1 MIWWA
6 AELMILGWP
15 SWKMVQYDVFFVQKS
30 TNNCKEGWIFMDFG
44 FFCLISAW
52 VLDIL
57 RICSESSSS
66 HGSGVTVRTPLK
78 PHPTKNEE
86 RQGHHKFKCSGI
98 LWEKTRIS
106 DSEIQKHMGN
116 PSKPKPIYGNFFKI
130 SARDSLPK
138 KNTSRKKR
146 IWLKNQ
152 ACVEFF
158 FLKISSFLRPK
169 SADARAAFWGPCT
182 AETTTDV
189 HPSWCRSREPRQ
201 ARKVADFI
209 GICKTWC
216 FFHTFFGFQKI
227 LKRQFLMMWCHNNDV
242 FFCCF
247 PLMVQVQDCWVL
259 PKMVWFWRLM

>member
-15 SWKMVQYDVFFVQKS
+15 SWKMVQHDVFFVQKS

-158 FLKISSFLRPK
+158 FPQNLIFSETKIRGRKGCFLRSLYGWDHDGRTPIMV
-169 SADARAAFWGPCT
+169 SAILCGPY
-182 AETTTDV
+182 
-189 HPSWCRSREPRQ
+189 
-201 ARKVADFI
+201 
-209 GICKTWC
+209 
-216 FFHTFFGFQKI
+216 
-227 LKRQFLMMWCHNNDV
+227 
-242 FFCCF
+242 
-247 PLMVQVQDCWVL
+247 WV
-259 PKMVWFWRLM
+259 R